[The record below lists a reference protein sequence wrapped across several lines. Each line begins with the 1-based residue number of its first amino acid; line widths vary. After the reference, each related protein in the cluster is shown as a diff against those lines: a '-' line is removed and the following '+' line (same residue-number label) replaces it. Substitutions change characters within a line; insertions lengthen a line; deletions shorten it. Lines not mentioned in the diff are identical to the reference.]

1 MIKAEWF
8 KIKKYPHIGNQ
19 IDSFD
24 YLQIKEYISKKENIE
39 KHPFGPFIHRVKK
52 QRKFRKEYD
61 KKGIVKNEGK
71 RKDDVKERE
80 LFYASH
86 IDAMIY
92 SYYSHLLL
100 KKYNKLLIKNKI
112 DDVVTAYRKIPIN
125 RSDKNSKG
133 KSNINFANEVFN
145 YIKVNSE
152 RTKEQ
157 VVVAFD
163 ITGFFDNLNH
173 QNLKKLWLKV
183 LNVKTLPK
191 DHYQIFKNITK
202 FSYVDEKKLFE
213 EFKDRI
219 LVERFTDSK
228 KNRIIVKEKKI
239 DKIKYFKNK
248 RVISF
253 CNSKTDLYNIR
264 KKGLIKS
271 NKYNEDGT
279 KREKGIPQGSPI
291 SAILANIYMFDF
303 DVLMHNELKRINGI
317 YRRYSDDM
325 IIVCDLK
332 YKHQIIDLFVKGIDD
347 ICNLEIK
354 QSKTQV
360 FHFIKENNSLVCYQ
374 EFGNF
379 LNGNKNLEYLG
390 FQFNG
395 EFIYLKNSSI
405 SKYYRKMKRSI
416 RRSKFYTNHTKDKKN
431 NGRLFINQLQK
442 RHTYLGAERRAKRI
456 RIKNSIGK
464 DKFIKIKNI
473 YDYGNFLT
481 YARKSEYTMD
491 GNRVKKQLKNHWKV
505 FNKEIK
511 KEIK

>member
-1 MIKAEWF
+1 MIKGEWF
-8 KIKKYPHIGNQ
+8 KIKKYPHIGTQ
-19 IDSFD
+19 INSFD
-24 YLQIKEYISKKENIE
+24 YLQIKQYISKKENIE

-61 KKGIVKNEGK
+61 KCGNVKNSGK
-71 RKDDVKERE
+71 RKADVKERE

-92 SYYSHLLL
+92 SYYSHLLI
-100 KKYNKLLIKNKI
+100 KKYNKLLINNDI

-125 RSDKNSKG
+125 RNNKKSKG
-133 KSNINFANEVFN
+133 KSNINFANEIFN
-145 YIKVNSE
+145 YIKVNSK

-157 VVVAFD
+157 VVIAFD

-173 QNLKKLWLKV
+173 KKLKEMWLKV
-183 LNVKTLPK
+183 LRLETLPK
-191 DHYQIFKNITK
+191 DHYQVFKNITK
-202 FSYVDEKKLFE
+202 FSYVDEKKLFD
-213 EFKDRI
+213 EFKDKI
-219 LVERFTDSK
+219 LVERFIENK
-228 KNRIIVKEKKI
+228 KNSIRIKEKKI

-248 RVISF
+248 RVVSF
-253 CNSKTDLYNIR
+253 CNSKNDLYNIR

-271 NKYNEDGT
+271 NKYNLNGT

-291 SAILANIYMFDF
+291 SATLANIYMFDF
-303 DVLMHNELKRINGI
+303 DILMHTELKNLNGI

-332 YKHQIIDLFVKGIDD
+332 HKQQVVDLFVKEIDN
-347 ICNLEIK
+347 ICDLEIK
-354 QSKTQV
+354 EAKTQI
-360 FHFIKENNSLVCYQ
+360 FRFIKENNSLVCYQ
-374 EFGNF
+374 EFGNI

-395 EFIYLKNSSI
+395 EHIYLKNSSI

-431 NGRLFINQLQK
+431 NGRLFVNQLQK
-442 RHTYLGAERRAKRI
+442 RHTYLGAQRRAKRI
-456 RIKNSIGK
+456 RIKNSTGK
-464 DKFIKIKNI
+464 DEFKKIKNA

-481 YARKSEYTMD
+481 YARKSEYTMED
-491 GNRVKKQLKNHWKV
+491 NRIRKQLKNHWKV
-505 FNKEIK
+505 FNKEIITDVK
-511 KEIK
+511 

>member
-1 MIKAEWF
+1 MIKAGWF

-19 IDSFD
+19 IDSYD
-24 YLQIKEYISKKENIE
+24 YLKIKEYISNKENIE

-61 KKGIVKNEGK
+61 WKGFVKNKGK
-71 RKDDVKERE
+71 RKADVKERE

-92 SYYSHLLL
+92 SYYSHLLQ

-112 DDVVTAYRKIPIN
+112 DEVVTAYRKIPVN
-125 RSDKNSKG
+125 RNDKNSKG
-133 KSNINFANEVFN
+133 KSNIDYANEVFS
-145 YIKVNSE
+145 YIKNNSIK
-152 RTKEQ
+152 TKEQ
-157 VVVAFD
+157 VVIAFD
-163 ITGFFDNLNH
+163 ITSFFDNLNH
-173 QNLKKLWLKV
+173 KKLKEMWIKV

-191 DHYQIFKNITK
+191 DHYQIYKNITK
-202 FSYVDEKKLFE
+202 FSYIDENKLFK
-213 EFKDRI
+213 EFKDKI

-228 KNRIIVKEKKI
+228 KNEVIVKEKKV

-248 RVISF
+248 RVVSF
-253 CNSKTDLYNIR
+253 CNSKKDLYNIR

-271 NKYNEDGT
+271 NKYNKDGT
-279 KREKGIPQGSPI
+279 KREIGIPQGSPI
-291 SAILANIYMFDF
+291 SATLANLYMFDF
-303 DVLMHNELKRINGI
+303 DILIHNELKKINGI

-332 YKHQIIDLFVKGIDD
+332 YKHQIIDLFEKEIKK

-374 EFGNF
+374 VFENF

-395 EFIYLKNSSI
+395 EHIYLKNSSI
-405 SKYYRKMKRSI
+405 SKYYRKMKRSV
-416 RRSKFYTNHTKDKKN
+416 RRSKFYTIHTKDKKN
-431 NGRLFINQLQK
+431 QGRLFINQLQK
-442 RHTYLGAERRAKRI
+442 RYTYLGAERRAKRI
-456 RIKNSIGK
+456 RIKNRPGK
-464 DKFIKIKNI
+464 DKFIKIKNT
-473 YDYGNFLT
+473 YNYGNFLT
-481 YARKSEYTMD
+481 YARKSEYTIED
-491 GNRVKKQLKNHWKV
+491 NRIKKQLKNHWKL

-511 KEIK
+511 KEIN